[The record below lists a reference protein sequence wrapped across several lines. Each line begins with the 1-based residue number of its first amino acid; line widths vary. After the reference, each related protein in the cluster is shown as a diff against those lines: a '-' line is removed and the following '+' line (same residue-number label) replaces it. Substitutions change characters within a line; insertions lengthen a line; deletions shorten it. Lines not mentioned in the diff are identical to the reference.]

1 MHFELSEKETSR
13 INSPSPSL
21 QEQIVPKAL
30 FSFFME
36 NSIYP

>member
-1 MHFELSEKETSR
+1 MHIALSEKETSR
-13 INSPSPSL
+13 INAPSQSL

-36 NSIYP
+36 TSIYP